1 MDRRAML
8 AALVALALVAFLAGP
23 GPAPAAAQGVAPGGA
38 SLWGDYPDDATGGCN
53 NGATSTPAPVGGLA
67 SVTATAA
74 GAYHV
79 LALRSD
85 GTVWAWGENQYGQL
99 GLGTSGSAVTTPT
112 QIPGLTGVTAIASGP
127 TAYHSLAIKGDGT
140 LWAWGWN
147 FDGQLGNGTTTN
159 SATPVQ
165 VAGLSGVVAA
175 AAGEDFSLAVTADG
189 TVWGWG
195 YNGDG
200 ELGANPY
207 QPATPVAV
215 PGVAG
220 ATAVAAGASHALAL
234 LNDGTVWSW
243 GDNSFGQL
251 GHGTAGNAGGSN
263 APAAVVGLGGATGVA
278 AGRFHS
284 LAGKNDGTV
293 WAWGQNSDGRL
304 GNGTTAD
311 SAVPVQASGLTNA
324 TAVAAG
330 GYHSLAYR
338 SDGTVWAWGYNF
350 YGELG
355 NGGCAN
361 STVPVQASGPA
372 GAETVA
378 AGFIDSLAVVG
389 GPVAAVSPSS
399 LAFGGQKVGT
409 ASAAQTVTL
418 TNSGQAALTV
428 GAIATSGDFAQTNT
442 CGALPAT
449 LAPGASC
456 VIAVT
461 FAPTATGA
469 SIGAL
474 TVSDDAPGSPQAV
487 ALSGTGT
494 APAASLSPTSLTF
507 GTVKVGTTS
516 APQTVTLTNT
526 GTATLVVRGVA
537 ASGDFAAVAGAGCA
551 SLAPGAQCTITVTF
565 TPTAAG
571 ARAGTLSVADDAP
584 GSPQT
589 VALSGSG
596 KGKH

>member
-1 MDRRAML
+1 
-8 AALVALALVAFLAGP
+8 
-23 GPAPAAAQGVAPGGA
+23 
-38 SLWGDYPDDATGGCN
+38 
-53 NGATSTPAPVGGLA
+53 
-67 SVTATAA
+67 
-74 GAYHV
+74 
-79 LALRSD
+79 
-85 GTVWAWGENQYGQL
+85 
-99 GLGTSGSAVTTPT
+99 
-112 QIPGLTGVTAIASGP
+112 
-127 TAYHSLAIKGDGT
+127 
-140 LWAWGWN
+140 
-147 FDGQLGNGTTTN
+147 
-159 SATPVQ
+159 
-165 VAGLSGVVAA
+165 VAA

-200 ELGANPY
+200 ELGANAS
-207 QPATPVAV
+207 QPTTPIAV

-234 LNDGTVWSW
+234 RNDGTVWSW

-251 GHGTAGNAGGSN
+251 GHGSAGNTGGSN
-263 APAAVVGLGGATGVA
+263 APAAVVGLAGATGVA

-284 LAGKNDGTV
+284 LAVKNDGTV

-304 GNGTTAD
+304 GNGSTAD

-355 NGGCAN
+355 NGGCAD
-361 STVPVQASGPA
+361 SDVPVQASGPA

-389 GPVAAVSPSS
+389 APAAAVSPSN
-399 LAFGGQKVGT
+399 LAFGNQKVGT
-409 ASAAQTVTL
+409 TSAAQTVTI
-418 TNSGQAALTV
+418 TDSGQAPLTV

-456 VIAVT
+456 AVAVT
-461 FAPTATGA
+461 FAPTTTGA
-469 SIGAL
+469 RTGAL
-474 TVSDDAPGSPQAV
+474 TVTDNAPGSPQAV

-494 APAASLSPTSLTF
+494 APAASLSPTSLNF

-526 GTATLVVRGVA
+526 GTATLVVSGVA

-551 SLAPGAQCTITVTF
+551 SLAPGARCTITVTF
-565 TPTAAG
+565 APTAAG
-571 ARAGTLSVADDAP
+571 TRAGALSVADDAP